1 MKSTVGLPPPD
12 GRGSETLPPRDRST
26 PRRSEPRPQGA
37 VGHAVLALVLLT
49 AAASAQTPNLD
60 FLTNQVDGRAL
71 RDMLPAYLKEQ
82 VRVHRLTSPP
92 TVAAF
97 RARFIEGLGGL
108 PQRTPLNTRVT
119 GTLQRDGY
127 RIEKIIFESQPGFF
141 VTANLY
147 LPASGTPPYPAILFP
162 LGHET
167 GAKAYPVWQQIL
179 ATFARRGYAALTWDQ
194 LGQGERVQH
203 WDEALGASKVAPS
216 TTEHT
221 VLGIQTLVTGDA
233 LARYTIW
240 DGIRALDYLLSR
252 PEVDAKRVGVTGNS
266 GGGTH
271 TAYLAALDDRLQVAA
286 PSCFITSWQRLLET
300 IGPQDAEQCIPGF
313 LGAGF
318 EHVDFIRAFAP
329 KPYLVMSAI
338 RDFFSLQGARSTYAT
353 ATEAYTAA
361 SARDRI
367 SMAETDEGHG
377 YSSGLRLAS
386 YAWFDRWLKN
396 QTAPSGEDRIV
407 PDTEQELNCTPTGQ
421 VATSLKGESVYTLN
435 RTRARALNTPAT
447 VAADTFRRQI
457 NWQEDSTPPAVSAY
471 GSERLGDLLIEK
483 LLYESEPGIRIPAVI
498 VSQASSSA
506 APRPAVLLA
515 SARGK
520 HAAWSEIQALAARGA
535 VVMAIDARGLG
546 ETRPTAATKG
556 GDWQEWFS
564 DYDSAMTSV
573 MLGTSLVAQRA
584 HDIQRGFHL
593 LAARPGVDR
602 QRIYGAAQGSA
613 APALLHAAASGVP
626 FAGLLLDQM
635 LASYR
640 SVAEAPIHRGI
651 FESIVPGALRSYDLP
666 GLAAMLSP
674 KPILIV
680 DAISPMGEPL
690 APDAARAE
698 FKSASNARIL
708 TRLIE
713 EPTAA
718 VYTRLLD

>member
-1 MKSTVGLPPPD
+1 MKTI
-12 GRGSETLPPRDRST
+12 TL
-26 PRRSEPRPQGA
+26 
-37 VGHAVLALVLLT
+37 LVLT
-49 AAASAQTPNLD
+49 IAASAQTPNLD

-71 RDMLPAYLKEQ
+71 REMLPTYLREQ
-82 VRVHRLTSPP
+82 VRLRRNTAPTSRA
-92 TVAAF
+92 TF

-108 PQRTPLNTRVT
+108 PARTPLNARVA
-119 GTLQRDGY
+119 GTLERDGY

-147 LPASGTPPYPAILFP
+147 LPTSGKPPYPAILFP
-162 LGHET
+162 IGHEP

-179 ATFARRGYAALTWDQ
+179 ATFARRGYVALTWDQ

-203 WDEALGASKVAPS
+203 WDDALGSSKVAPS

-233 LARYTIW
+233 LAKYTIW

-271 TAYLAALDDRLQVAA
+271 STYLAALDDRLHVAA

-313 LGAGF
+313 LGSGF

-329 KPYLVMSAI
+329 KPFLVMSAI
-338 RDFFSLQGARSTYAT
+338 RDFFSLQGARSTFAT
-353 ATEAYTAA
+353 ATEAYIAA

-377 YSSGLRLAS
+377 YSSELRLAS

-396 QTAPSGEDRIV
+396 KSAPAREEAIPPATPEELACTA
-407 PDTEQELNCTPTGQ
+407 TGQ
-421 VATSLKGESVYTLN
+421 VATALNGETVFTLN
-435 RTRARALNTPAT
+435 RTRARALNTPAS
-447 VAADTFRRQI
+447 VAPDAVRRQI
-457 NWQEDSTPPAVSAY
+457 SWREDNTPPTVRAY
-471 GSERLGDLLIEK
+471 GSERAGDLLVEK
-483 LLYESEPGIRIPAVI
+483 LVYESEPGILVPAVI
-498 VSQASSSA
+498 VSKPASNPV
-506 APRPAVLLA
+506 PRPAVLLA

-520 HAAWSEIQALAARGA
+520 RAAWSELQALASRGA
-535 VVMAIDARGLG
+535 VVLAIDARGLG
-546 ETRPTAATKG
+546 ETRPTSATKG
-556 GDWQEWFS
+556 GSWQEWFG

-573 MLGTSLVAQRA
+573 MLGSSLVAQRA
-584 HDIQRGFHL
+584 HDIQRAFHL
-593 LAARPGVDR
+593 LAARPGVSLAH
-602 QRIYGAAQGSA
+602 IFGAAQGSA
-613 APALLHAAASGVP
+613 APALLHAAAAGVP
-626 FAGLLLDQM
+626 FQRLLLDGM
-635 LASYR
+635 IASYR
-640 SVAEAPIHRGI
+640 SVAEAPIHRET

-666 GLAAMLSP
+666 GLAAMLLP
-674 KPILIV
+674 KPVIIV

-690 APDAARAE
+690 GLDAARAE
-698 FKSASNARIL
+698 FKSVSNARIV

-713 EPTAA
+713 ERPAA
-718 VYTRLLD
+718 AYSRLID

>member
-1 MKSTVGLPPPD
+1 MKTISL
-12 GRGSETLPPRDRST
+12 
-26 PRRSEPRPQGA
+26 
-37 VGHAVLALVLLT
+37 LVLTL
-49 AAASAQTPNLD
+49 AASAQTPNLD

-71 RDMLPAYLKEQ
+71 REMLPTYLREQ
-82 VRVHRLTSPP
+82 VRLRRNTAPTSVE
-92 TVAAF
+92 TF

-108 PQRTPLNTRVT
+108 PVRTPLNARVT

-147 LPASGTPPYPAILFP
+147 LPTTGKPPYPAIVFP
-162 LGHET
+162 IGHET

-179 ATFARRGYAALTWDQ
+179 ATFARRGYVALTWDQ

-203 WDEALGASKVAPS
+203 WDGALSTSKVAPA

-233 LARYTIW
+233 LAKYTIW

-271 TAYLAALDDRLQVAA
+271 TTYLAALDDRLHVAA

-329 KPYLVMSAI
+329 KPFLVLSAI
-338 RDFFSLQGARSTYAT
+338 RDFFSLQGARSTFAT
-353 ATEAYTAA
+353 ATEAYIAA
-361 SARDRI
+361 SARERI

-377 YSSGLRLAS
+377 YSSELRLAS

-396 QTAPSGEDRIV
+396 QKAPAGEETIPPATLEELACTA
-407 PDTEQELNCTPTGQ
+407 TGQ
-421 VATSLKGESVYTLN
+421 VATALKGETVFTLN
-435 RTRARALNTPAT
+435 RTRARSLNTPVSIT
-447 VAADTFRRQI
+447 PGVLRRQI
-457 NWQEDSTPPAVSAY
+457 NWREDTTPPTVRGY
-471 GSERLGDLLIEK
+471 GSERAGELLIEK
-483 LLYESEPGIRIPAVI
+483 LVYESEPGILVPAVI
-498 VSQASSSA
+498 VSAPSSSST
-506 APRPAVLLA
+506 PRPAVLLA

-520 HAAWSEIQALAARGA
+520 RAAWSEIQALASRGA
-535 VVMAIDARGLG
+535 VVLAIDARGLG
-546 ETRPTAATKG
+546 ETRPASATKG
-556 GDWQEWFS
+556 GSWQEWFG

-573 MLGTSLVAQRA
+573 MLGSSLVVQRA
-584 HDIQRGFHL
+584 HDIQRGFFL
-593 LAARPGVDR
+593 LASRSGVDG

-613 APALLHAAASGVP
+613 ATALLHAASSGVP
-626 FAGLLLDQM
+626 FARLLLDGM

-640 SVAEAPIHRGI
+640 SVAEAPIHQGI
-651 FESIVPGALRSYDLP
+651 FESIVPGALRQYDLP
-666 GLAAMLSP
+666 GLAASLGP
-674 KPILIV
+674 RPILLV
-680 DAISPMGEPL
+680 DPTTPMGDPL
-690 APDAARAE
+690 APAAARAE
-698 FKSASNARIL
+698 FKSVSNARIL

-713 EPTAA
+713 EPTAT
-718 VYTRLLD
+718 VYPRLLD